1 MYSIILLTNK
11 NKKMKQL
18 SELALQSVM
27 DLLIHVNGKTTTLEI
42 KNELRQLGFYAE
54 QAQVKAMVDDIFD
67 NATPSYER
75 SQAPGG
81 YFEYTFG
88 AGRSA
93 LLGHATNVDDEDDDE
108 DDDDI
113 TFATDSYKASHHA
126 NFAANVNTHTGV
138 VSRDPENIYYLE
150 SHAKAHNGQN
160 DQWVVFNAN
169 RNSEFHVYNSAL
181 TRDNVRSKY
190 ASLMS
195 CKIQDV
201 RAKRLVH
208 FK

>member
-1 MYSIILLTNK
+1 
-11 NKKMKQL
+11 MKQL

-113 TFATDSYKASHHA
+113 TFTTPNQALKNAHA
-126 NFAANVNTHTGV
+126 NFVAGVNAHTAV
-138 VSRDPENIYYLE
+138 VSRGPENIYYLE

-169 RNSEFHVYNSAL
+169 RNSEFHIYNSAL

>member
-1 MYSIILLTNK
+1 
-11 NKKMKQL
+11 MKQL

-67 NATPSYER
+67 NASPSYER

-88 AGRSA
+88 PGRSA
-93 LLGHATNVDDEDDDE
+93 LLGHATNVDDDE
-108 DDDDI
+108 DEDEDDDI
-113 TFATDSYKASHHA
+113 TFATPNQALKNAYA
-126 NFAANVNTHTGV
+126 NFAANVNAHTGV
-138 VSRDPENIYYLE
+138 VSRDPEKIYYLE

-190 ASLMS
+190 ASLLS

>member
-1 MYSIILLTNK
+1 
-11 NKKMKQL
+11 MKQL

-67 NATPSYER
+67 NASPSYER

-88 AGRSA
+88 ASRSA
-93 LLGHATNVDDEDDDE
+93 LLGHAENVDD
-108 DDDDI
+108 DDDDDD
-113 TFATDSYKASHHA
+113 TFATPNQALKNAHA
-126 NFAANVNTHTGV
+126 NFVAGVNAHTGV

-150 SHAKAHNGQN
+150 SHAKAHIGQN
-160 DQWVVFNAN
+160 DQWMVFNAN
-169 RNSEFHVYNSAL
+169 RNTEFHVYNSAL
-181 TRDNVRSKY
+181 SRDNVRSKY